1 MSTTV
6 CQSNVP
12 TLQRKVA
19 VPHAQS
25 MATERR
31 KRGTRTP
38 RPKHDTRVAEL
49 VDQVKRL
56 MERNGV
62 SGLQLSHLSG
72 IDQSHISKWLRG
84 EAGFSIEN
92 VLNVLTALNA
102 GWSIS
107 LGEEGDVRK
116 VPSAGTVRAFGVVVP
131 FGGIPTMPALFDV
144 SDSLGPFRPG
154 DRILI
159 EPGVFTPD
167 RWALVSHPDGV
178 HRLVRCEERGGLQ
191 LLVGAETVLFD
202 EGRHRILG
210 LVESRIERV

>member
-62 SGLQLSHLSG
+62 SGLQL
-72 IDQSHISKWLRG
+72 
-84 EAGFSIEN
+84 
-92 VLNVLTALNA
+92 
-102 GWSIS
+102 
-107 LGEEGDVRK
+107 
-116 VPSAGTVRAFGVVVP
+116 
-131 FGGIPTMPALFDV
+131 
-144 SDSLGPFRPG
+144 
-154 DRILI
+154 
-159 EPGVFTPD
+159 
-167 RWALVSHPDGV
+167 
-178 HRLVRCEERGGLQ
+178 
-191 LLVGAETVLFD
+191 LVGAETVLFD